1 MSITELD
8 ELQHPAS
15 DDGLWRESLYFNFH
29 DASGKIA
36 GTTTVGIRP
45 HQNRVNGLA
54 AIFLNPQQTLRYGVD
69 CPLDAQNAGL
79 YTVGGISYK
88 ILTPL
93 EKWRVMVKAD
103 FTGVDPC
110 QTSQGN
116 QAGITA
122 MVGVQEAT
130 PWVRDGQRVPM
141 DGAAGTREVIE

>member
-15 DDGLWRESLYFNFH
+15 DDGLWRESFYFNFH

-36 GTTTVGIRP
+36 GMTTAGVRP
-45 HQNRVNGLA
+45 NQNRVQGLA
-54 AIFLNPQQTLRYGVD
+54 AIFLNPQQTLRYGID

-79 YTVGGISYK
+79 YAVGGISYK

-103 FTGVDPC
+103 FTSVDPH
-110 QTSQGN
+110 QTGQDN
-116 QAGITA
+116 QAVIPTT
-122 MVGVQEAT
+122 VGVQEAT
-130 PWVRDGQRVPM
+130 CRVRDGQRVPM
-141 DGAAGTREVIE
+141 DGVAGTREVIE